1 MPETPNTSS
10 PSGLSESPAETV
22 LQSLLA
28 AYQLQARLTDR
39 ISLCGSWDEPEP
51 EAPHAWFH
59 LVESGVC
66 YIRATCLQEP
76 VRLAA
81 GDLIVF
87 PEGAA
92 HHLCSAERPEAD
104 TVFAK
109 QWVRE
114 ASARPAPAPTL
125 RGTVSRAEADTGGAA
140 CVLLCGEFH
149 FGGTLAAPLL
159 ACLPPSIHLSSAA
172 GEGSLAGLATML
184 RAEAANERFGSR
196 AVMNKLSDA
205 LFVIALRH
213 HMQHNPGDHGLL
225 AALSDPRIAPAL
237 ALIHARPGEGW
248 TVEALADHVH
258 LSRAAFAQRFTDL
271 LGEPPMRYLTR
282 WRMTEAARLLQDP
295 RASVSRIAAEVGF
308 ETEAAFRRAFKRV
321 HGSGPGA
328 LRRAS
333 RAA

>member
-1 MPETPNTSS
+1 MTETPDAASLT
-10 PSGLSESPAETV
+10 GLTESPAETV

-39 ISLCGSWDEPEP
+39 LTLCGSWNQPEP
-51 EAPHAWFH
+51 LAPHAWFH

-66 YIRATCLQEP
+66 YIRAACLKEP

-87 PEGAA
+87 PEGAS

-104 TVFAK
+104 T
-109 QWVRE
+109 
-114 ASARPAPAPTL
+114 
-125 RGTVSRAEADTGGAA
+125 GGGA
-140 CVLLCGEFH
+140 CVLLCGEFR
-149 FGGTLAAPLL
+149 FGGTLVAPLL
-159 ACLPPSIHLSSAA
+159 ACLPACIHLSAA
-172 GEGSLAGLATML
+172 SGEGSLAGLATML

-213 HMQHNPGDHGLL
+213 HIQHSPGDHGLL
-225 AALSDPRIAPAL
+225 AALTDPRIAPAL
-237 ALIHARPGEGW
+237 ALIHARPGDSW
-248 TVEALADHVH
+248 TVEALAGHVH

-282 WRMTEAARLLQDP
+282 WRMTEAARLLRDP
-295 RASVSRIAAEVGF
+295 RASVSRIAADLGF

-321 HGSGPGA
+321 HGTGPGA